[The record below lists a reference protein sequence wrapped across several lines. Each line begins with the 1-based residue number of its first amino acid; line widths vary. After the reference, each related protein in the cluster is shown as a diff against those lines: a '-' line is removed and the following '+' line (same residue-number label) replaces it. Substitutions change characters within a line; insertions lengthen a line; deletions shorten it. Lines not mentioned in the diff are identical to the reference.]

1 MMKRVVVLGAVLVG
15 VYSGG
20 AFAHDANPP
29 GEPTPAAA
37 QMQYCLSAGVRAAW
51 GAQARF
57 LGAPAVFRYIPE
69 APLKKMFVG
78 EVSGIPTDA
87 IYVLEDLDLAQRRE
101 YEELAFYGWKQ
112 ADRWVCEGRE
122 QMDYELLSAVFCQ
135 GCTQSLRAQ
144 AGDAPAAAQ
153 ESEAGIE
160 PPETN

>member
-1 MMKRVVVLGAVLVG
+1 MMKFDAVGVAAVLLLLSHSVL
-15 VYSGG
+15 
-20 AFAHDANPP
+20 AHDAEPP
-29 GEPTPAAA
+29 LDQRPAVAN
-37 QMQYCLSAGVRAAW
+37 MQYCLSAGVRAAW

-69 APLKKMFVG
+69 APLRKMFAG
-78 EVSGIPTDA
+78 DVSGIPTDA

-112 ADRWVCEGRE
+112 ADRWVREGRE
-122 QMDYELLSAVFCQ
+122 QMDYEFLSAVFYN

-144 AGDAPAAAQ
+144 ANGRSDAQ

-160 PPETN
+160 GSETN